1 VISTQ
6 GGLDLTA
13 FGSAR
18 PSCTLSPIG
27 DNDCRKEEGHL
38 LPSSWRAGSTPARP
52 TRPDKF
58 GKTCQVFTVD
68 KVPDFVDAPRK

>member
-1 VISTQ
+1 MHITFEETGDVFCAGMQLIGNDVSHLVRKVIYYRV
-6 GGLDLTA
+6 
-13 FGSAR
+13 AR
-18 PSCTLSPIG
+18 
-27 DNDCRKEEGHL
+27 
-38 LPSSWRAGSTPARP
+38 RAGSTPARP